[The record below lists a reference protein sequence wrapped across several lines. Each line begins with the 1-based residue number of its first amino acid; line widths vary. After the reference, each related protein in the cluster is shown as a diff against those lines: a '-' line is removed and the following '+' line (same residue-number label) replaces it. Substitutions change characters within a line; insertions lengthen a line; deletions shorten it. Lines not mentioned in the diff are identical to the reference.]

1 MILKLI
7 SIVPYYNEAWD
18 ILHRRQ
24 RWHRER
30 VILLNILVVEDEIQ
44 LADTLA
50 EILRRKKYQ
59 VDTVFDGEDGL
70 DYARTGI
77 YDCILLDIMLP
88 VRSGT
93 EIVRI
98 LRAENNS
105 TPIMLL
111 TAKSEIEDKITG
123 LDCGADDYLTKPFST
138 GELLARIRALTRR
151 KGEVEVDYLH
161 FEELRLN
168 RQTYALFQGDNSIKL
183 SLKEF
188 QIMEMLMANP
198 GQIFAKERFIEK
210 IWGYESDVEYN
221 NIEVYISFLRKKL
234 TAIQSDVQIRTAR
247 GIGYFLEKKA

>member
-1 MILKLI
+1 M
-7 SIVPYYNEAWD
+7 
-18 ILHRRQ
+18 
-24 RWHRER
+24 
-30 VILLNILVVEDEIQ
+30 NILVVEDEVQ

-50 EILRRKKYQ
+50 EILRRNKYN
-59 VDTVFDGEDGL
+59 VDAVFDGEDGL
-70 DYARTGI
+70 EYARTGI

-88 VRSGT
+88 VRSGI
-93 EIVRI
+93 EVVQI
-98 LRAENNS
+98 LRKEKNS

-111 TAKSEIEDKITG
+111 TAKSEVEDKIQG

-161 FEELRLN
+161 FDELRLS
-168 RQTYALFQGDNSIKL
+168 RQTYALTQGENSMKL
-183 SLKEF
+183 SLKEY
-188 QIMEMLMANP
+188 QIMEILMSNP
-198 GQIFAKERFIEK
+198 GQIMPKERFIEK

-234 TAIQSDVQIRTAR
+234 AAIQSTVQIRTAR

>member
-1 MILKLI
+1 MI
-7 SIVPYYNEAWD
+7 
-18 ILHRRQ
+18 
-24 RWHRER
+24 
-30 VILLNILVVEDEIQ
+30 LNILVVEDEVQ

-50 EILRRKKYQ
+50 EILRRNKYN
-59 VDTVFDGEDGL
+59 VDAVFDGEDGL
-70 DYARTGI
+70 EYARTGI

-88 VRSGT
+88 VRSGI
-93 EIVRI
+93 EVVQI
-98 LRAENNS
+98 LRKEKNS

-111 TAKSEIEDKITG
+111 TAKSEVEDKIQG

-161 FEELRLN
+161 FDELRLS
-168 RQTYALFQGDNSIKL
+168 RQTYALTQGENSMKL
-183 SLKEF
+183 SLKEY
-188 QIMEMLMANP
+188 QIMEILMSNP
-198 GQIFAKERFIEK
+198 GQIMPKERFIEK

-234 TAIQSDVQIRTAR
+234 AAIQSTVQIRTAR